1 MPTRAERS
9 RELHNMLAT
18 IGGVR
23 QIVHL
28 HQRIVERSGMKMAD
42 GIPIADMIPVILDV
56 EFPTDHQPPAAGVGS
71 PERP

>member
-18 IGGVR
+18 IEGIR

-28 HQRIVERSGMKMAD
+28 YQKIVERSGRKMAD
-42 GIPIADMIPVILDV
+42 GIPIADMIPTILDA
-56 EFPTDHQPPAAGVGS
+56 EFPTGHPPPAAAAGP
-71 PERP
+71 PELP